1 MASNFDRW
9 EKDPY
14 FSAAEEVQESTDR
27 MESTYRTWIHAR
39 KDTSGAWN
47 AVDLQRDLQT
57 ALGTAKWQLEQF
69 EHAVRLSYTSL
80 NSANDAKERH
90 RDFIIAIESQLS
102 KVESSLKEMAVSQ
115 GKPPLPWLRLD
126 EGEHKEL
133 ALFLSGPSS
142 AFTDKI
148 SKKVH
153 GRGQVSKNSEG
164 TVKQSMPEC
173 MSSSHLVAL
182 GQVESKGEKL
192 QQHRRT
198 ASAGA
203 DIGSWN
209 IAVADDSLPHS
220 SSNLKPDPPPRKIP
234 SFSGFLNTMESS
246 MSHLKWSKNG
256 YRKLKIS
263 DCHEE
268 ADTMLP
274 RSQNL
279 TKNIKAVCERSKSCL
294 DGCDD
299 YEKQLY
305 GWYGTI
311 QRLLRRSQYHMQ
323 YSRSVQIIFSIILL
337 CLIVFGTA
345 CSLRRN

>member
-9 EKDPY
+9 EKDPF

-47 AVDLQRDLQT
+47 AVELRRDLQT

-69 EHAVRLSYTSL
+69 ERAVRSSYTS
-80 NSANDAKERH
+80 SKAANDAKDRH
-90 RDFIIAIESQLS
+90 RDFIIAIGSHLS

-133 ALFLSGPSS
+133 ALFLSRPSS
-142 AFTDKI
+142 DFIDKI
-148 SKKVH
+148 SPKVH
-153 GRGQVSKNSEG
+153 VKGQISENSGG
-164 TVKQSMPEC
+164 TGKHSMPEC
-173 MSSSHLVAL
+173 TSSSHLVAW
-182 GQVESKGEKL
+182 GQVEAKEDKL
-192 QQHRRT
+192 HGHRRT

-209 IAVADDSLPHS
+209 IAVSDDALPHS
-220 SSNLKPDPPPRKIP
+220 LSNLKPDLPPRKIP

-268 ADTMLP
+268 VDTRLP

-279 TKNIKAVCERSKSCL
+279 TKNINAVCERNKSCL

-305 GWYGTI
+305 GWYGAI
-311 QRLLRRSQYHMQ
+311 HRLLQRSQYHMQ
-323 YSRSVQIIFSIILL
+323 YSRPIQIIFSLIFLF
-337 CLIVFGTA
+337 CLIVLWA
-345 CSLRRN
+345 LRAV

>member
-9 EKDPY
+9 EKDPF

-27 MESTYRTWIHAR
+27 MESTYRTWIHAM

-47 AVDLQRDLQT
+47 AVELRRDLQT
-57 ALGTAKWQLEQF
+57 ALGTTKWQLEQF
-69 EHAVRLSYTSL
+69 ERAVRSSYTSM
-80 NSANDAKERH
+80 NSANDAKDRH
-90 RDFIIAIESQLS
+90 RDFIIAIESQIS
-102 KVESSLKEMAVSQ
+102 QVESSLKETAVSQ
-115 GKPPLPWLRLD
+115 GKPPLPWLLLD

-148 SKKVH
+148 SPKVH
-153 GRGQVSKNSEG
+153 GRGQVSENSEG
-164 TVKQSMPEC
+164 TGKQSMPES
-173 MSSSHLVAL
+173 MSLSHLVAW
-182 GQVESKGEKL
+182 GQVEAKEEKL
-192 QQHRRT
+192 QGHRRT

-203 DIGSWN
+203 DIGSWK
-209 IAVADDSLPHS
+209 IAVADDALPHS

-246 MSHLKWSKNG
+246 MSQLKWSKNG
-256 YRKLKIS
+256 YRKLRIS

-279 TKNIKAVCERSKSCL
+279 TKNINAVCERNKSCL

-305 GWYGTI
+305 GWYGAV
-311 QRLLRRSQYHMQ
+311 QRLLQRSQYHMQ
-323 YSRSVQIIFSIILL
+323 YSRPIQVIFSIILL
-337 CLIVFGTA
+337 LCLIVLLA
-345 CSLRRN
+345 LHAV